1 MKRVIQAAA
10 LAGLAALTV
19 ACSSGGTSGTP
30 AASAPAS
37 PGASADA
44 SAPAGNGMTI
54 VAKDIAFQPATLTI
68 PAGTATQI
76 TLDNQ
81 DAAPHNLAIKD
92 ASGTTVFKGEI
103 DNGQGKVT
111 YNVNALPA
119 GSYGFWCEVHPNMT
133 GTLNVQ

>member
-30 AASAPAS
+30 AASAPSS
-37 PGASADA
+37 PAASADA
-44 SAPAGNGMTI
+44 SAPTGSGTTV
-54 VAKDIAFQPATLTI
+54 VAKDIAFQPTSLTI
-68 PAGTATQI
+68 PADTATQI

-81 DAAPHNLAIKD
+81 DAAPHNIAIKD
-92 ASGTTVFKGEI
+92 ASGATVFKGEI
-103 DNGQGKVT
+103 DPGQGKIT

-119 GSYGFWCEVHPNMT
+119 GGYQFWCEVHPNMT
-133 GTLNVQ
+133 GTLTVQ